1 MNERILVVDDE
12 ESIRFTFNAF
22 LTDAGYSV
30 ETAESLDAA
39 LQMIQ
44 EHSFDAIFL
53 DILLGRE
60 SGIRILQASR
70 ESHPNTPVIMVT
82 GAPEISTAAEAVR
95 LGAFDY
101 ITKPLHQDDLLR
113 QAKLAVEHKKL
124 VDQQEMYR
132 LRMAAVFQ
140 SVNEGLMIFDEEMR
154 LVEVNA
160 AASAMLCCE
169 TSLIGLRPDEIGAYC
184 PPLKALQELIVER
197 CEGEIF
203 RVEAEARGGQA
214 VAFGVTMAPLT
225 GHDQRELGTVLVLR
239 DESQPFRQIN
249 RDE

>member
-1 MNERILVVDDE
+1 MKERILVVDDE

-30 ETAESLDAA
+30 ETAESLETA
-39 LQMIQ
+39 LQMI
-44 EHSFDAIFL
+44 EAHSFDAIFL

-60 SGIRILQASR
+60 SGIRVLQASR

-101 ITKPLHQDDLLR
+101 ITKPLHQEDLLR

-140 SVNEGLMIFDEEMR
+140 SVNEGLMIFDEDMK
-154 LVEVNA
+154 LAEVNA

-169 TSLIGLRPDEIGAYC
+169 TSLIGLSPDEIAACC
-184 PPLKALQELIVER
+184 PALKTLQELIEER

-203 RVEAEARGGQA
+203 RVEAEGGDGQA
-214 VAFGVTMAPLT
+214 VIFGVTMAPLT

-239 DESQPFRQIN
+239 DESQPARQVI
-249 RDE
+249 

>member
-30 ETAESLDAA
+30 ATAESLDDAVQKIEVEA
-39 LQMIQ
+39 
-44 EHSFDAIFL
+44 FDAIFL

-60 SGIRILQASR
+60 SGIKVLQLSR
-70 ESHPNTPVIMVT
+70 ETHPNTPVIMVT

-113 QAKLAVEHKKL
+113 QAKLAVEHKRL
-124 VDQQEMYR
+124 IDQQETYQ

-140 SVNEGLMIFDEEMR
+140 SVHEGLMIFNEHMKLIEMN
-154 LVEVNA
+154 VA
-160 AASAMLCCE
+160 ATKMLGCE
-169 TSLIGLRPDEIGAYC
+169 TPLIGLSPSEISACC
-184 PPLKALQELIVER
+184 PPLETIQELIEER

-203 RVEAEARGGQA
+203 RLETEPGNGQPL
-214 VAFGVTMAPLT
+214 AFGVTMAPLT

-239 DESQPFRQIN
+239 DETQPARQIV
-249 RDE
+249 